1 MAARADG
8 SFLEYSMSWLLM
20 EDVAGSL
27 AEDMAQDRFYLLLTS
42 AMMFSLVVR
51 QGCITLSQRE
61 DRIESAPLD
70 LKEIRSLINP
80 VMYHSRH

>member
-1 MAARADG
+1 
-8 SFLEYSMSWLLM
+8 M

-51 QGCITLSQRE
+51 QGCITHSQRE
-61 DRIESAPLD
+61 GRIESAPLD